1 MVRFCEEC
9 GKEINTKVISKNE
22 IYRINDEKVE
32 VEAKVLVCAKC
43 GEEFFCEEL
52 DQETLVA
59 AYNIYRRKHKLLLPE
74 EIKQIREQYGL
85 SQRSLA
91 KLLNWGDKTIHRYE
105 NGSLQDRA
113 HNSMLVFL
121 QEPSNMKKY
130 VLENEV
136 GFDEKKKEKLLL
148 TIEQMEVDS
157 GQRAKRRLLDIVF
170 FQKPSIENGF
180 KSFDYDKFCAMV
192 LYLAQKGG
200 ELLKV
205 KLLKLLNYSDMI
217 FYKENGISISGSSY
231 IHLPYGPVPKD
242 YDMLFGMMASD
253 QIAHIEVLFEN
264 GYEKHQVIPDQDV
277 PEGILSDAEA
287 EVLDRVYERFKE
299 FGSGEISKYSHNEK
313 GYSSTRLGEVISYQ
327 FAKEIELFAE

>member
-1 MVRFCEEC
+1 M
-9 GKEINTKVISKNE
+9 
-22 IYRINDEKVE
+22 
-32 VEAKVLVCAKC
+32 
-43 GEEFFCEEL
+43 
-52 DQETLVA
+52 
-59 AYNIYRRKHKLLLPE
+59 PE

-157 GQRAKRRLLDIVF
+157 GQRAKRRLLDIMF

-192 LYLAQKGG
+192 LHLAQKGG

-253 QIAHIEVLFEN
+253 QIAHFEVLFEN
-264 GYEKHQVIPDQDV
+264 GYEKHQVLPAV
-277 PEGILSDAEA
+277 
-287 EVLDRVYERFKE
+287 
-299 FGSGEISKYSHNEK
+299 
-313 GYSSTRLGEVISYQ
+313 T
-327 FAKEIELFAE
+327 